1 MTTPTTPPSSPLPL
15 DPHGLP
21 IGYPFRP
28 EWEVTPRQAAGMLNG
43 PESQRPVLLD
53 CREPEE
59 FTVAR
64 VEGSV
69 HIPMGHVESRADE
82 LERSPGDRTATVLVL
97 CHHGRR
103 SLRVTAM
110 LRAMGFENARSVAG
124 GIEAWSLGVDP
135 RIPRY

>member
-1 MTTPTTPPSSPLPL
+1 LPV
-15 DPHGLP
+15 
-21 IGYPFRP
+21 GYPFRP
-28 EWEVTPRQAAGMLNG
+28 EWEVTPRQAAGMLSG

-59 FTVAR
+59 FAVAR

-69 HIPMGHVESRADE
+69 LIPMGQVESRADE
-82 LERSPGDRTATVLVL
+82 LECMPGDRTAPVLVL
-97 CHHGRR
+97 CHHGSR

-110 LRAMGFENARSVAG
+110 LRAIGFENARSVAG